1 MKHAVLFDLDGVL
14 ADSHHA
20 FLSTLAG
27 FATFHLGRRITVADL
42 PPHAAITPR
51 DDVLA
56 SLGATGPLNEEGWDA
71 ATATATLTARVFPY
85 VTPVLTELRA
95 AGWATGIVTAR
106 TQRRVPWLLGPEVR
120 ALIDVIVCSDDA
132 PLKPDPG
139 GVLLALDRL
148 GVSADRAVFVG
159 DMRADVL
166 AGRAAGAVTVGAG
179 WSFTPREQLT
189 DAGADLVLNDPGQ
202 LTPTLLKW
210 ADIGMPTGNRKRS

>member
-1 MKHAVLFDLDGVL
+1 MKRAALFDLDGVL

-27 FATFHLGRRITVADL
+27 FATFHLGRRIAVADL

-56 SLGATGPLNEEGWDA
+56 AFGAAGPLDEEGWDA

-85 VTPVLTELRA
+85 VMPVLTELRA

-106 TQRRVPWLLGPEVR
+106 TRRRVPWLLGPEVR
-120 ALIDVIVCSDDA
+120 ALIDVTVCGDDA
-132 PLKPDPG
+132 PRKPAPD

-148 GVSADRAVFVG
+148 GVPADRAVFVG
-159 DMRADVL
+159 DMCADIL
-166 AGRAAGAVTVGAG
+166 AGQGAGVGTIGAG
-179 WSFTPREQLT
+179 WGFTPHGQLA
-189 DAGADLVLNDPGQ
+189 DAGADLVLDDPGQ
-202 LTPTLLKW
+202 LVPTLLKW
-210 ADIGMPTGNRKRS
+210 ADMGMPTGNRKRS